1 MKKNLALLLAV
12 ALAFT
17 CMLGFGVTA
26 EESADDILVTVPMKA
41 TVSILYAVKAVGN
54 DDATVVITAKDG
66 VALDAPEA
74 AEKLGTYQI
83 GGVDYILFEYSNLAA
98 SEMDVVVT
106 AKIGDKT
113 VKYSHTSN
121 IDDND
126 ICYLKGANVRLYADS
141 DMDDLVKTDFK
152 MSDDK
157 DVVERVKDSTSL
169 DRDDYFYLPGKIL
182 HIDADCFL

>member
-41 TVSILYAVKAVGN
+41 TVSILYAVKAAGN
-54 DDATVVITAKDG
+54 DDATVVITAKDD

-74 AEKLGTYQI
+74 AEKLGAYQI

-98 SEMDVVVT
+98 SDMDVVVT
-106 AKIGDKT
+106 AQIGEKT
-113 VKYSHTSN
+113 VKYSVAQF
-121 IDDND
+121 
-126 ICYLKGANVRLYADS
+126 GAAYIAQYGENPEYAKQVK
-141 DMDDLVKTDFK
+141 LVES
-152 MSDDK
+152 MLAYGAA
-157 DVVERVKDSTSL
+157 V
-169 DRDDYFYLPGKIL
+169 
-182 HIDADCFL
+182 AAMN

>member
-41 TVSILYAVKAVGN
+41 TVSILYAVKAAGN
-54 DDATVVITAKDG
+54 DDATVLITAKDD
-66 VALDAPEA
+66 VALGEPEA

-98 SEMDVVVT
+98 SEMGVVVT
-106 AKIGDKT
+106 AQIGEKT
-113 VKYSHTSN
+113 VKYSVEQFGEAYIAQYDGN
-121 IDDND
+121 PE
-126 ICYLKGANVRLYADS
+126 YVKQVK
-141 DMDDLVKTDFK
+141 LVESMLAYGEAVAEMK
-152 MSDDK
+152 
-157 DVVERVKDSTSL
+157 
-169 DRDDYFYLPGKIL
+169 
-182 HIDADCFL
+182 

>member
-41 TVSILYAVKAVGN
+41 TVSILYAVKAAGN
-54 DDATVVITAKDG
+54 DDAKVVITAKDD
-66 VALDAPEA
+66 VELDAPEA

-98 SEMDVVVT
+98 SEMGVVVT
-106 AKIGDKT
+106 AEIGEKT
-113 VKYSHTSN
+113 VKYSVAQFGDAYIAQYGEN
-121 IDDND
+121 PE
-126 ICYLKGANVRLYADS
+126 YAKQVK
-141 DMDDLVKTDFK
+141 LVESMLAYGEAVAAMK
-152 MSDDK
+152 
-157 DVVERVKDSTSL
+157 
-169 DRDDYFYLPGKIL
+169 
-182 HIDADCFL
+182 